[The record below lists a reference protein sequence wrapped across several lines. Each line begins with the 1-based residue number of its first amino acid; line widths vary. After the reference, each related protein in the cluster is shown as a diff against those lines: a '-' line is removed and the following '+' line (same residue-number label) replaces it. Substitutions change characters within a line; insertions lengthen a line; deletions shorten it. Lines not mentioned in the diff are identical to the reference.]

1 MEQMTKEQLESYKKA
16 LLEEYRAQKEEA
28 EYAQND
34 MEERWAEEKLE
45 KYRIQIRACAAKI
58 AELAQADTDPDEQ
71 A

>member
-16 LLEEYRAQKEEA
+16 LLEEYHAQKEEA

-34 MEERWAEEKLE
+34 MEEAWAEEKLE
-45 KYRIQIRACAAKI
+45 KYRVQIRAYSAKI
-58 AELAQADTDPDEQ
+58 AEIVQADKNSDEQ